1 MSAAATT
8 GMTTSAIV
16 NVEVFFQAEKIKGGY
31 ALIQVQSPRIDKS
44 NWLLIKLKD
53 NYVGSFPEDL
63 EEEGQFVIA
72 GRTIRDLDRRVKE

>member
-16 NVEVFFQAEKIKGGY
+16 KVEVFFEGEKIKGGY
-31 ALIQVQSPRIDKS
+31 ALIQMQSPCTDKT

-53 NYVGSFPEDL
+53 EYVGSLPEDL
-63 EEEGQFVIA
+63 EDQSQSVTT
-72 GRTIRDLDRRVKE
+72 GRTIRDLRRS